1 MLKYFTILCVLLSAL
16 IFISSTSLETT
27 SSSEVFSSY
36 ECGFEPLTT
45 NHLPFCMKFFLL
57 AIIFVVFDVEIA
69 FLMPSL
75 FKSSLMLT
83 FTLILLLGLIYEYS
97 YGGLS

>member
-1 MLKYFTILCVLLSAL
+1 MLKFFSLLCLLLTAL
-16 IFISSTSLETT
+16 IFASSLSLDTGT
-27 SSSEVFSSY
+27 SSEVSSPY
-36 ECGFEPLTT
+36 ECGFEPLST
-45 NHLPFCMKFFLL
+45 NHVPFCMKFFLL

-83 FTLILLLGLIYEYS
+83 FSLILLLGLIFEYS

>member
-1 MLKYFTILCVLLSAL
+1 MLRYLAILSVLLTAL
-16 IFISSTSLETT
+16 IFISSLSLETG
-27 SSSEVFSSY
+27 SSIEVFSSY
-36 ECGFEPLTT
+36 ECGFEPLST
-45 NHLPFCMKFFLL
+45 NHTPFCMKFFLL

-69 FLMPSL
+69 FLIPSL

-83 FTLILLLGLIYEYS
+83 FTLILLLGLIFEYS

>member
-1 MLKYFTILCVLLSAL
+1 MLKFFTLLCSLLSAL
-16 IFISSTSLETT
+16 IFISRLSLETR
-27 SSSEVFSSY
+27 SSPEVSSSY
-36 ECGFEPLTT
+36 ECGFEPLST
-45 NHLPFCMKFFLL
+45 NHIPFCMKFFLL

-83 FTLILLLGLIYEYS
+83 FTLILLLGLIFEYS

>member
-1 MLKYFTILCVLLSAL
+1 MLNYFFTLCLLLTAL
-16 IFISSTSLETT
+16 ISISSLSLDINN
-27 SSSEVFSSY
+27 SIEVFSSY
-36 ECGFEPLTT
+36 ECGFEPLST
-45 NHLPFCMKFFLL
+45 NHIPFCMKFFLL

-83 FTLILLLGLIYEYS
+83 FTLILLLGLIFEYS

>member
-1 MLKYFTILCVLLSAL
+1 MLKFFLSLCLLLTAL
-16 IFISSTSLETT
+16 IFISSLSLETG
-27 SSSEVFSSY
+27 SSFEVFSSY
-36 ECGFEPLTT
+36 ECGFEPLRT
-45 NHLPFCMKFFLL
+45 NHIPFCMKFFLL

-83 FTLILLLGLIYEYS
+83 FTLILLLGLIFEYS